1 MIEFFNKIDK
11 KIILGVILILIGTLF
26 GTISQ
31 VFIKISSIRI
41 NPIHAVFWRS
51 ISGFIILSI
60 IIRKK
65 YNIDKLDLKVINKN
79 GNLKWFILRG
89 IISTFAAFALF
100 TAISKA
106 DISEIGSLANINPIF
121 TALIAY
127 FILKEDLSIKIIMT
141 IFLGIFGVF
150 LIRNPFVIGF
160 SSAHFLV
167 LIAAFLIGFDFV
179 LMKKLSILKF
189 HYILIIFVMLIT
201 GFFFTLPIVIS
212 EFSSYNTY
220 YFIFIFLA
228 GTFDLITQIFY
239 TNAAKYL
246 TSGTISIISLLS
258 VFEFMLWGVL
268 IFNETVTV
276 FNIFGGLLIIVSS
289 GGIIYLRNKI
299 VKQKQKVVD

>member
-1 MIEFFNKIDK
+1 M
-11 KIILGVILILIGTLF
+11 LVLIGTLF

-31 VFIKISSIRI
+31 VFLKISSTSI
-41 NPIHAVFWRS
+41 NPLHAVFWRS
-51 ISGFIILSI
+51 ISGFIIFFI
-60 IIRKK
+60 IIRMK
-65 YNIDKLDLKVINKN
+65 YNTEKIDIKVITKN

-89 IISTFAAFALF
+89 LICTLAAFALF
-100 TAISKA
+100 TAIAGA
-106 DISEIGSLANINPIF
+106 DISEIGSLANLNPIF

-127 FILKEDLSIKIIMT
+127 LILKEELSIKIILT
-141 IFLGIFGVF
+141 IVLGILGVF

-160 SSAHFLV
+160 SDAHYLV

-179 LMKKLSILKF
+179 LIKKLSLLKF

-220 YFIFIFLA
+220 YFILIFLA

-246 TSGTISIISLLS
+246 TSGSISIISLLS

-268 IFNETVTV
+268 IFDETVTL
-276 FNIFGGLLIIVSS
+276 FNISGGLLIIISS
-289 GGIIYLRNKI
+289 GGIIYLRNKMA
-299 VKQKQKVVD
+299 KSKQKVVD